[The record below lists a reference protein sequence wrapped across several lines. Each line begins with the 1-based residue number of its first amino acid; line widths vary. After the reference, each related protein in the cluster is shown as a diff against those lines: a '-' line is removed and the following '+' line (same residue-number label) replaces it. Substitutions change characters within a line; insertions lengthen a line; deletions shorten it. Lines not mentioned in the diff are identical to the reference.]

1 MKRFVALLLSLCLMT
16 ASCAFAAQD
25 YTVAEKLMKQLWAGS
40 GFSGTLTVEMAAQD
54 GQKGLETLKPIVVEA
69 DYIYVRPTEEDTA
82 QHRLDLRLMDGEAVQ
97 TAAAVQ
103 LKDDVLSFQSGL
115 TGESWYALSAGKK
128 EQGAALNAAMQD
140 AAAATGAPA
149 LAQAAC
155 TLLTAVGSMENA
167 EEWMIPYT
175 TRLDIWMEGYRQE
188 AVLGKTADGTTTM
201 QASYVIPPA
210 AIRAQVKQLVYDL
223 LSDSAALTAL
233 TDALGE
239 DAAQLYLN
247 PALQDWYFRAV
258 DALPLNGDLTISRTV
273 SFKGETLDL
282 RISLPM
288 VDAQA
293 GEATFTY
300 ARTQGEEDLPG
311 GNVIE
316 LQTTD
321 RTLALTWQEYSSM
334 TGVKV
339 LQGVVESKGA
349 QDFSVSDEENAD
361 WAVNFTLKK
370 EETTSKDLENRDVYA
385 YNLSL
390 TLGEATEIT
399 LNSRFVSKELK
410 SAATDVQAELTISG
424 EETVVQMLFEGAS
437 RKKWEPQ
444 EIPMQRTNL
453 SAGEAAE
460 AMAAAFANALL
471 LLKDTLVLP
480 ESTH

>member
-1 MKRFVALLLSLCLMT
+1 
-16 ASCAFAAQD
+16 
-25 YTVAEKLMKQLWAGS
+25 
-40 GFSGTLTVEMAAQD
+40 
-54 GQKGLETLKPIVVEA
+54 
-69 DYIYVRPTEEDTA
+69 
-82 QHRLDLRLMDGEAVQ
+82 
-97 TAAAVQ
+97 
-103 LKDDVLSFQSGL
+103 
-115 TGESWYALSAGKK
+115 
-128 EQGAALNAAMQD
+128 
-140 AAAATGAPA
+140 
-149 LAQAAC
+149 
-155 TLLTAVGSMENA
+155 
-167 EEWMIPYT
+167 
-175 TRLDIWMEGYRQE
+175 
-188 AVLGKTADGTTTM
+188 
-201 QASYVIPPA
+201 
-210 AIRAQVKQLVYDL
+210 
-223 LSDSAALTAL
+223 
-233 TDALGE
+233 
-239 DAAQLYLN
+239 
-247 PALQDWYFRAV
+247 
-258 DALPLNGDLTISRTV
+258 
-273 SFKGETLDL
+273 
-282 RISLPM
+282 
-288 VDAQA
+288 
-293 GEATFTY
+293 
-300 ARTQGEEDLPG
+300 
-311 GNVIE
+311 
-316 LQTTD
+316 
-321 RTLALTWQEYSSM
+321 M

-390 TLGEATEIT
+390 TLGESTEIT